1 MKERRKIKLD
11 PLKLTIRWLTL
22 LCWLVFLAALVAFH
36 YARPEIEY
44 GIIRYFDLNVR
55 STWLATPKDVLILL
69 LYVCSGL
76 SIFIIFLNRFRA
88 RRQSDNL
95 LINLISLLIISISF
109 LLVVIL

>member
-1 MKERRKIKLD
+1 M
-11 PLKLTIRWLTL
+11 

-44 GIIRYFDLNVR
+44 GLIRYFDLSVR
-55 STWLATPKDVLILL
+55 STWLGTPRDVLILL

-76 SIFIIFLNRFRA
+76 SLVTIFLNRFRA

-95 LINLISLLIISISF
+95 RINLISLLIISISF

>member
-1 MKERRKIKLD
+1 MQERRKIKLD
-11 PLKLTIRWLTL
+11 PLKITIRWLTL

-44 GIIRYFDLNVR
+44 GLIRYFDLSVR
-55 STWLATPKDVLILL
+55 STWLGTPRDVLILL

-76 SIFIIFLNRFRA
+76 SLVTIFLNRFRA

-95 LINLISLLIISISF
+95 RINLISLLIISLSF